1 MTDQYRLGVDV
12 GGTFTDAILLNES
25 TGEVRT
31 GKVPSTPDDPSLGF
45 LQVVDRMLGQDEAAL
60 DAVKYLVHG
69 TTVATNA
76 IIEGNLSRTAFITT
90 EGFRDLLEIQTGIR
104 PVLYDLQ
111 FEKLRPL
118 VPRYLC
124 FGVPERLDFRGDVL
138 APLDEGA
145 VRRVAEHLRDEGVES
160 VAVCLLHSYVNPDH
174 EKRTGDILR
183 RALPSIPVS
192 LSSEVAPE
200 FREYFRASTTVINA
214 AIRPVVS
221 RYLGNIQERVRGS
234 GISGELLVM
243 QSSGGVLT
251 FDAAIERPVFMV
263 ESGPAAGV
271 IAASYLGNSL
281 GHENV
286 ISFDMG
292 GTTAKAGLIENGT
305 PRVTKDYEV
314 GGTAGATEHG
324 ARGSGYPIRTPVID
338 LVEIGAGGGSIA
350 WTDSGG
356 ILRVGPQ
363 SAGAHPGPVCYG
375 QGGTEPT
382 ITDANLV
389 LGRLSPDYFLGGE
402 MVLDVEGAR
411 RAIRTQCAEPL
422 GMGVIEVALGIVEIA
437 NSAMV
442 GALRQV
448 SVQRGHDPRDFML
461 VAFGGAGPVHA
472 NRLAAELE
480 IPTVLV
486 PPSPGTTS
494 AMGLLVTDIKH
505 DYSVALIQR
514 ADGLDFE
521 AAGESFRRMK
531 AEGRSALRREGIG
544 PDEMAFL
551 YQADMRYVGQSYEL
565 TIPLPDGGIGL
576 TEQEGRVLGRA
587 LGPTSSGRTRG
598 SAPTDSQDDRGGQG
612 PWTELPAVIERFH
625 QEHERAYGFKAD
637 GEPVEFVA
645 LRLSAI
651 GGISRPRTMELIQQR
666 RGTWPQPT
674 RPAGAVYFAESGG
687 LVDCR
692 VYDRYKLEPDFEIQG
707 PAIVEEVDSTT
718 VIHPGYRAMVDK
730 YGNLFLQRR

>member
-31 GKVPSTPDDPSLGF
+31 GKVPSTPSAPSQGF
-45 LQVVDRMLGQDEAAL
+45 LRVVDRMLGQDDVAP
-60 DAVKYLVHG
+60 DAVRYLVHG

-76 IIEGNLSRTAFITT
+76 IIEGNLARTAFITT

-111 FEKLRPL
+111 FEKLPPL

-138 APLDEGA
+138 APLDDEA
-145 VRRVAEHLRDEGVES
+145 VRRAAEHLRGEGVES
-160 VAVCLLHSYVNPDH
+160 IAVCLLHSYVNPDH
-174 EKRTGDILR
+174 ERRIGDILKEL
-183 RALPSIPVS
+183 LPSVPVS

-214 AIRPVVS
+214 AIRPIVS
-221 RYLGNIQERVRGS
+221 RYLGNIQDRIRGS
-234 GISGELLVM
+234 GITGELLVM

-271 IAASYLGNSL
+271 IAASYLGSSL

-292 GTTAKAGLIENGT
+292 GTTAKAGLIESGS

-350 WTDSGG
+350 WIDSGG

-363 SAGAHPGPVCYG
+363 SAGADPGPVCYG

-402 MVLDVEGAR
+402 MELDVEGAR
-411 RAIRTQCAEPL
+411 GAIETQCAEPL
-422 GMGVIEVALGIVEIA
+422 GMAVMEVALGIVEIA

-448 SVQRGHDPRDFML
+448 SVQRGHDPRDFIL

-480 IPTVLV
+480 IPAVLV

-514 ADGLDFE
+514 ADLLDFE
-521 AAGESFRRMK
+521 ATTESFRRMR
-531 AEGRSALRREGIG
+531 AEGEGALTREGVG
-544 PDEMAFL
+544 PCEMVFL
-551 YQADMRYVGQSYEL
+551 YQADMRYAGQSYEL
-565 TIPLPDGGIGL
+565 TIPLPGGGL
-576 TEQEGRVLGRA
+576 
-587 LGPTSSGRTRG
+587 
-598 SAPTDSQDDRGGQG
+598 APERLTG
-612 PWTELPAVIERFH
+612 VIDRFH
-625 QEHERAYGFKAD
+625 REHERAYGFKAD

-645 LRLSAI
+645 LRLSAV
-651 GGISRPRTMELIQQR
+651 GSISRPRTVELTSSGGDLAAALKTSR
-666 RGTWPQPT
+666 
-674 RPAGAVYFAESGG
+674 AVYFAEGG
-687 LVDCR
+687 GPVDCP
-692 VYDRYKLEPDFEIQG
+692 VYDRYRLQPDFELRG
-707 PAIVEEVDSTT
+707 PAIVEEIDSTT
-718 VIHPGYRAMVDK
+718 VIHPDYCAVVDR
-730 YGNLFLQRR
+730 YGNLLLQR

>member
-1 MTDQYRLGVDV
+1 MRRVTNQYRLGVDV
-12 GGTFTDAILLNES
+12 GGTFTDVILLNES

-31 GKVPSTPDDPSLGF
+31 GKVPSTPSDPSQGF
-45 LQVVDRMLGQDEAAL
+45 LHVVDRMLAQDEVAP
-60 DAVKYLVHG
+60 DAVKFLVHG

-76 IIEGNLSRTAFITT
+76 IIEGNLARTAFVTT

-138 APLDEGA
+138 VPLDDEA
-145 VRRVAEHLRDEGVES
+145 VRRVAEHLREEDVES
-160 VAVCLLHSYVNPDH
+160 IAVCLLHSYVNPEH
-174 EKRTGDILR
+174 EQRIGEVLR
-183 RALPSIPVS
+183 EVLPSVPVS

-200 FREYFRASTTVINA
+200 LREYFRASTTVINA

-221 RYLGNIQERVRGS
+221 RYLGRIQERVRGS

-271 IAASYLGNSL
+271 IAASYLGSSL
-281 GHENV
+281 GHENA

-292 GTTAKAGLIENGT
+292 GTTAKAGLIESGT

-350 WTDSGG
+350 WIDSGG

-363 SAGAHPGPVCYG
+363 SAGADPGPVCYG

-402 MVLDVEGAR
+402 MELDVEGAR
-411 RAIRTQCAEPL
+411 RAIETQCAEPL
-422 GMGVIEVALGIVEIA
+422 GMGVMEVALGIVEIA

-486 PPSPGTTS
+486 SPSPGTTS

-505 DYSVALIQR
+505 DYSAALIQR
-514 ADGLDFE
+514 ADQLDFE
-521 AAGESFRRMK
+521 AAGDSFRRMRV
-531 AEGRSALRREGIG
+531 EGEAALSREGVRPG
-544 PDEMAFL
+544 EMIFL
-551 YQADMRYVGQSYEL
+551 YQGDMRYVGQSYEL
-565 TIPLPDGGIGL
+565 TIALPEGGLGL
-576 TEQEGRVLGRA
+576 GS
-587 LGPTSSGRTRG
+587 PSIWRTRG
-598 SAPTDSQDDRGGQG
+598 SSPANAQDDREGQG
-612 PWTELPAVIERFH
+612 PWAELPGVIARFH
-625 QEHERAYGFKAD
+625 QEHERAYGFKAE

-651 GGISRPRTMELIQQR
+651 GSISRPRAREISGNGGDPSAALKTSR
-666 RGTWPQPT
+666 
-674 RPAGAVYFAESGG
+674 AVHFAESGG
-687 LVDCR
+687 PVDCP
-692 VYDRYKLEPDFEIQG
+692 VYDRYRLGPSFEVRG

-718 VIHPGYRAMVDK
+718 VIHPGYRANVDR
-730 YGNLFLQRR
+730 YGNLFLRRQEVGRKSP